1 MELVIPFTMPVID
14 TMSKAKEQHGED
26 AQFEFRAVSKTRGG
40 MAIVDFRDFENKRF
54 TENPSRILGYFKKG
68 ALQSVDMRVIGTDYW
83 FTAFRRTGKKIN
95 MIDKALLQDL
105 KVGTINQ
112 LWYNTELYSQ
122 GQYSRV
128 NSKTW
133 DSYAYRMNTPEPETV

>member
-1 MELVIPFTMPVID
+1 MELVIPFNMPVID

-26 AQFEFRAVSKTRGG
+26 AQFEFRAVSKTKGG

-54 TENPSRILGYFKKG
+54 TENPSSILGYFKKG

-105 KVGTINQ
+105 KVGTINST
-112 LWYNTELYSQ
+112 WYNTDLYNYA
-122 GQYSRV
+122 QYKLV
-128 NSKTW
+128 NAKTW
-133 DSYAYRMNTPEPETV
+133 DSYAYRMNALEPETV